1 MTHGAGVFHRADLSA
16 SATLLATNGFLSHFS
31 AGRGVHGP
39 PDCQFGQLVPCLI
52 SCLTLAQE
60 LISIRSHSHLY
71 SRGDPRVGVGE

>member
-16 SATLLATNGFLSHFS
+16 SATLLATNGFPSHFP

-39 PDCQFGQLVPCLI
+39 PDRQFGQLVPCLI

-60 LISIRSHSHLY
+60 LISIRSHSHQY
-71 SRGDPRVGVGE
+71 SRGDPREGVGE